1 MAKYDLEQ
9 RFDATLADP
18 TEGSNV
24 YDFPLRKIR

>member
-24 YDFPLRKIR
+24 YSVRKIR